1 MKTLLGWEIG
11 LTKFSNALQ
20 KPVWKYPPKKRC
32 LLKMDISSNLVAFS
46 EYLNFTLFTKKIYRV
61 TSPHVAHITNNHSML
76 FFIVFLSWRSHP
88 FSPHSITRFLSRLR
102 LIIHIRGCNYVISGI
117 WSNFVCKL
125 RRSTSKL
132 ILPKYICFYIF

>member
-1 MKTLLGWEIG
+1 MVHIL
-11 LTKFSNALQ
+11 SNCFINKIFKCWQ
-20 KPVWKYPPKKRC
+20 EPVWKYPPQILCFRQI
-32 LLKMDISSNLVAFS
+32 LWPSQ
-46 EYLNFTLFTKKIYRV
+46 FTLFTKKIYRV